1 MRLNMSVRRL
11 ALTTALPLILLAN
24 CVQAP
29 KESQNETAQNSAA
42 TATDAAAGV
51 AVDMATTPSPP
62 APYEASP
69 LPYVVEPPMPA
80 PVTGERY
87 AGVIEQAFQQ
97 VAAAPVSTFGVDVDT
112 GSYTNVRRFLN
123 DGQLPPVEAIRVEE
137 MLNYFHY
144 DYAAPKT
151 ADTPFTVISD
161 VARTPW
167 NPNSYLLRVALKGY
181 EVPVDKRPP
190 ANLVFLLDV
199 SGSMMDSDKLPLLKN
214 ALQKLT
220 KTLRAD
226 DRVSIVTYAGWTG
239 VALKSTL
246 MDARGKE
253 AVETVLDQLSSGGS
267 TAGGDGIRLAYAQ
280 ARKGFVQGAINRVIL
295 ATDGDFNVGVSDTD
309 ALKRII
315 EAEREDGIALSTLGF
330 GKGNYREDIM
340 EMLADS
346 GNGHY
351 AYIDSAA
358 EARKVLVREAG
369 ASLLTIAK
377 DVKMQ
382 VEFNPKV
389 VRAYRLIGYENRA
402 LAREDFDNDH
412 KDAGDIGAGHTV
424 TALYEV
430 ILVGA
435 PQATL
440 QKARYSDNERAAPAM
455 NEELAYLRL
464 RYKKPDARQSQ
475 LIETPL
481 PAALLT
487 VAQAPRGSFAFAS
500 AVAAFGQRLRQS
512 ENIGHFSYD
521 DINTLA
527 LRGGSATAPEFQDML
542 QAARKL
548 DTGIARPGTAPGL

>member
-1 MRLNMSVRRL
+1 MRLNMSLRRL
-11 ALTTALPLILLAN
+11 ALTTALPLIFLAN

-29 KESQNETAQNSAA
+29 KESQTEAAA
-42 TATDAAAGV
+42 TATDAAAKVSTDV
-51 AVDMATTPSPP
+51 AMAPPP
-62 APYEASP
+62 APMMETLP
-69 LPYVVEPPMPA
+69 VPYVDEPPMPA
-80 PVTGERY
+80 PVGGERY
-87 AGVIEQAFQQ
+87 AGVTEQAFQQ

-144 DYAAPKT
+144 DYAAPKS
-151 ADTPFTVISD
+151 ADTPFAVISD

-181 EVPVDKRPP
+181 DVPVDKRPP
-190 ANLVFLLDV
+190 ANLVFLIDV

-214 ALQKLT
+214 AMEKLT

-246 MDARGKE
+246 MDARGKD
-253 AVETVLDQLSSGGS
+253 AVEEVLDRLSSSGS
-267 TAGGDGIRLAYAQ
+267 TAGGDGIRLAYEQ
-280 ARKGFVQGAINRVIL
+280 ARKGFVAGAINRVIL

-389 VRAYRLIGYENRA
+389 VQAYRLIGYENRA
-402 LAREDFDNDH
+402 LKQEDFDNDR

-430 ILVGA
+430 IPVGA
-435 PQATL
+435 PQAKL
-440 QKARYSDNERAAPAM
+440 QKARYSNNDHAAPAL
-455 NEELAYLRL
+455 NEELAFLRL
-464 RYKKPDARQSQ
+464 RYKKPEARQSQ

-487 VAQAPRGSFAFAS
+487 SAQAPHGSFAFAS

-512 ENIGHFSYD
+512 DNIGSFSYD
-521 DINTLA
+521 DIQTLA
-527 LRGGSATAPEFQDML
+527 QRGGSATAPEFQDML
-542 QAARKL
+542 KMARKL